1 MDTSPAVGV
10 PDLLLGILHLLG
22 VLMLI
27 LISCVPVILLQHL
40 TCHALWRIWQWKSK
54 VPERPWDHDH
64 DAAFYCLPF
73 FAHLILALL
82 GLMATHMR
90 PMAFGMR
97 LTIMLQF
104 VLLWSAWA
112 CIAVVC
118 LVLVTLARSVIL
130 LKRAVNRAR
139 RSWMYGSIRQM
150 GEETALLELDEDG
163 NSLERDNTIHA
174 AFDGRTSIASFKAR
188 ERKNVELTLDEDVD
202 NDFKIYGSPV
212 DSVLEDPP
220 RIYTQKRRYQ

>member
-1 MDTSPAVGV
+1 MDNSSPLGV
-10 PDLLLGILHLLG
+10 PDLLLGILYLLG

-27 LISCVPVILLQHL
+27 LISCMPVILLQHL
-40 TCHALWRIWQWKSK
+40 TCHAFWRIWQWKVK
-54 VPERPWDHDH
+54 VSERTWDHDH

-82 GLMATHMR
+82 GLLATYMR
-90 PMAFGMR
+90 PMVFGMR
-97 LTIMLQF
+97 LTMILQF

-118 LVLVTLARSVIL
+118 LVLVTLARGVVV
-130 LKRAVNRAR
+130 LKRALDRAR
-139 RSWMYGSIRQM
+139 RLRMYGKARNV
-150 GEETALLELDEDG
+150 GEETALLELDKDG
-163 NSLERDNTIHA
+163 NSLERGNIIHA
-174 AFDGRTSIASFKAR
+174 AFDRRTTIAKFEAR
-188 ERKNVELTLDEDVD
+188 GRKNVEDHNVE
-202 NDFKIYGSPV
+202 NDFQVYGSPV

>member
-1 MDTSPAVGV
+1 MDNSSPVGV

-27 LISCVPVILLQHL
+27 LISCMPHF
-40 TCHALWRIWQWKSK
+40 TCHAFWRIWQWRVKAS
-54 VPERPWDHDH
+54 ERTWDHDH

-82 GLMATHMR
+82 GLVATHMR
-90 PMAFGMR
+90 PMAFGMK

-104 VLLWSAWA
+104 VLLWSTWA
-112 CIAVVC
+112 CIAVAC
-118 LVLVTLARSVIL
+118 LVLATLARGVIL
-130 LKRAVNRAR
+130 LKRAVDRAR
-139 RSWMYGSIRQM
+139 RLRMYGKVRNV
-150 GEETALLELDEDG
+150 GEETALLELDKDG
-163 NSLERDNTIHA
+163 NSLERGNTIHA
-174 AFDGRTSIASFKAR
+174 AFDRRTTIAKFETR
-188 ERKNVELTLDEDVD
+188 GRKNVEDHDVE
-202 NDFKIYGSPV
+202 NDFQIYGSPV

>member
-10 PDLLLGILHLLG
+10 PDLLLGILHVLG
-22 VLMLI
+22 VSFLI
-27 LISCVPVILLQHL
+27 LISCMPHL
-40 TCHALWRIWQWKSK
+40 TCHAFWRIWQWRVKAS
-54 VPERPWDHDH
+54 ERTWDHDH

-82 GLMATHMR
+82 GLLATHMR

-112 CIAVVC
+112 CIALVC
-118 LVLVTLARSVIL
+118 LVLVTLARGVIL
-130 LKRAVNRAR
+130 LRRAVDRAR
-139 RSWMYGSIRQM
+139 RLRVYGKVRNV
-150 GEETALLELDEDG
+150 GEETALLELDKDG
-163 NSLERDNTIHA
+163 NNLERSNTSHA
-174 AFDGRTSIASFKAR
+174 AFDRRTSIPSFKAR
-188 ERKNVELTLDEDVD
+188 ERKNIELTWDQDVD